1 MIYCCQAC
9 MLCLLESKG
18 PDMTACMIS
27 SSPILLYLFKGVK
40 SQKKRKKNTLVY
52 WIHSAVGK
60 LKTFSFTPC
69 KPCELYL

>member
-1 MIYCCQAC
+1 

-40 SQKKRKKNTLVY
+40 SRKKKKENHIGLLDTQRCWQTEDILFY
-52 WIHSAVGK
+52 S
-60 LKTFSFTPC
+60 L
-69 KPCELYL
+69 